1 MARIRVP
8 LNNFERGE
16 VSPSMT
22 SRTDLNVYVQSAEK
36 VRNFF
41 LMAEGGVRRRPG
53 TEFIYKWSSITA
65 TLETFT
71 VTVTDYANIATGST
85 IKFYKQDGT
94 LMTLEFEAS
103 SGSSPSSAS
112 GNTHYV
118 RANESNDTTAD
129 NIYTAINAISGF
141 TVPNPSANVVTVT
154 RDAYGNDYQTV
165 TSSDTT
171 RLACI
176 DFSGTPRL
184 QIRIEP
190 FSFSDDERYIVAFSA
205 GQLDFFRI
213 VASTGVISHIQTLTQ
228 DTDSATL
235 PWTVDTIEATTFAQ
249 SADNMFVCHS
259 SHKPMRI
266 VRTALT
272 TFEVRKFVFDTTTA
286 DDETY
291 QPYFSFQ
298 ASGVTLTPQATS
310 GTGKTM
316 TTSSAYW
323 TSDHVGEIIR
333 YAGNEVLIT
342 GYTSATVV
350 TGTIRKTLSA
360 TTASANWD
368 EQCFSDVRG
377 FPSAVTFHEDR
388 LWFAGTTDQPDG
400 IWASTTSQYFNFDV
414 DDASANDSIQFSLS
428 AGEFNSIKHLT
439 SSRDLQVFTSTSEF
453 YIPSFADSALTPT
466 NAQIRRQTPFGSS
479 SVKPTPFD
487 GATVYVQRG
496 GKTIREF
503 VYSDDEASYVSTPIS
518 LLSSHLVSKPTQMS
532 AMRGALSRPES
543 YSFFVNDDG
552 TIAVFHSI
560 RNEEKAGWTLWSTSD
575 TSTTGRFHSICTVD
589 ERLFCVTARDLGGGT
604 VRFMLEE
611 FLDTATLDC
620 SDDFSGASGVFT
632 TNTIFENNCVL
643 DVVSGNDYL
652 GSFTQGSNQIDV
664 SAVNTTSTSEIGFGF
679 TGILTTLPI
688 DAQVEGGPLS
698 AEPRQITRVNLDLI
712 DTLSV
717 SVGSGGTAV
726 PLILQSV
733 TDDFSDGLSKFSG
746 KKEFRMLGYGTD
758 PRVYITQT
766 APVSLQLNGM
776 IVEVAF

>member
-1 MARIRVP
+1 MALIRVP

-53 TEFIYKWSSITA
+53 TEFIYKWSSIS
-65 TLETFT
+65 
-71 VTVTDYANIATGST
+71 V
-85 IKFYKQDGT
+85 
-94 LMTLEFEAS
+94 
-103 SGSSPSSAS
+103 
-112 GNTHYV
+112 
-118 RANESNDTTAD
+118 D
-129 NIYTAINAISGF
+129 NSKRI
-141 TVPNPSANVVTVT
+141 
-154 RDAYGNDYQTV
+154 
-165 TSSDTT
+165 
-171 RLACI
+171 
-176 DFSGTPRL
+176 

-213 VASTGVISHIQTLTQ
+213 VASTGAISHIQTLTQ
-228 DTDSATL
+228 DTDSTTL
-235 PWTVDTIEATTFAQ
+235 PWTVSTIEATTFAQ

-259 SHKPMRI
+259 SHIPMRI
-266 VRTALT
+266 IRTGLT
-272 TFEVRKFVFDTTTA
+272 AFEVRKYVFDTTTA
-286 DDETY
+286 DDQTY

-316 TTSSAYW
+316 TTSANYW

-333 YAGNEVLIT
+333 YKGNEVLIT

-350 TGTIRKTLSA
+350 TGTIRKTLSG
-360 TTASANWD
+360 TTADTDWD
-368 EQCFSDVRG
+368 EQCYSDVRG

-388 LWFAGTTDQPDG
+388 LWFAGTTDQPDA
-400 IWASTTSQYFNFDV
+400 IWSSKVGEYFNFDV
-414 DDASANDSIQFSLS
+414 GSAGASDSIQFTIS
-428 AGEFNSIKHLT
+428 AGEFNTIRHLT

-453 YIPSFADSALTPT
+453 YIPSFSTTALTPT
-466 NAQIRRQTPFGSS
+466 NAQIRRQTPFGSA
-479 SVKPTPFD
+479 SVRPTPFD
-487 GATVYVQRG
+487 GATVYVQKG

-503 VYSDDEASYVSTPIS
+503 VFSDDESAYVSTPIS
-518 LLSSHLVSKPTQMS
+518 LLSSHLVSNPTQMS

-543 YSFFVNDDG
+543 YAFFINDDA

-560 RNEEKAGWTLWSTSD
+560 RNEEKAGWTLWTTSD
-575 TSTTGRFHSICTVD
+575 TTTTGGFHSICTVD
-589 ERLFCVTARDLGGGT
+589 ERLFCVTKRDLGGGT

-620 SDDFSGASGVFT
+620 SDDFSGSSGVFT
-632 TNTIFENNCVL
+632 TNSIFENNCKL

-652 GSFTQGSNQIDV
+652 GNFTQGSNQIDV
-664 SAVNTTSTSEIGFGF
+664 SVVNTTSSAEIGFGF
-679 TGILTTLPI
+679 TAVLTTLPI

-698 AEPRQITRVNLDLI
+698 AEPRQITRVNLDLL

-733 TDDFSDGLSKFSG
+733 TDDFSTGLSKFTG

>member
-22 SRTDLNVYVQSAEK
+22 SRTDLNVYIQSAEK
-36 VRNFF
+36 CRNFF

-53 TEFIYKWSSITA
+53 TEFIYKWSSIS
-65 TLETFT
+65 
-71 VTVTDYANIATGST
+71 V
-85 IKFYKQDGT
+85 
-94 LMTLEFEAS
+94 
-103 SGSSPSSAS
+103 
-112 GNTHYV
+112 
-118 RANESNDTTAD
+118 DTSKR
-129 NIYTAINAISGF
+129 IQ
-141 TVPNPSANVVTVT
+141 V
-154 RDAYGNDYQTV
+154 
-165 TSSDTT
+165 
-171 RLACI
+171 
-176 DFSGTPRL
+176 
-184 QIRIEP
+184 RIEP

-213 VASTGVISHIQTLTQ
+213 VASTGVISHIQTITQ

-235 PWTVDTIEATTFAQ
+235 PWTVDTIEGLTYAQ

-259 SHKPMRI
+259 THIPMRI
-266 VRTALT
+266 IRTSLT
-272 TFEVRKFVFDTTTA
+272 AFEVRKYVFDTTTA

-291 QPYFSFQ
+291 QPYFTFQ

-316 TTSSAYW
+316 TTSADYW
-323 TSDHVGEIIR
+323 TSDHVGKIIR
-333 YAGNEVLIT
+333 YKGNEVLIT

-360 TTASANWD
+360 TTADTDWD
-368 EQCFSDVRG
+368 EQCYSNVRG

-388 LWFAGTTDQPDG
+388 LWFAGTTSQPDA
-400 IWASTTSQYFNFDV
+400 IWSSKVGEYFNFDV
-414 DDASANDSIQFSLS
+414 GSAGASDSIQFTIS
-428 AGEFNSIKHLT
+428 AGEFNTIRHLT

-453 YIPSFADSALTPT
+453 YVPSFSNSALTPT
-466 NAQIRRQTPFGSS
+466 NAQIRRQTPFGCSL
-479 SVKPTPFD
+479 VRPTPFD
-487 GATVYVQRG
+487 GATVYTQRG

-503 VYSDDEASYVSTPIS
+503 VYSDNEGAYVSTPIS
-518 LLSSHLVSKPTQMS
+518 LLSSHLVITPTQMS
-532 AMRGALSRPES
+532 SMRGALSRPES
-543 YSFFVNDDG
+543 YAFFLNSDA

-575 TSTTGRFHSICTVD
+575 TSTTGGFHSICTVD
-589 ERLFCVTARDLGGGT
+589 ERLFCVAKRDLGGGT

-620 SDDFSGASGVFT
+620 SDDFSGSSGVFT
-632 TNTIFENNCVL
+632 TNSIFENNAKL

-652 GSFTQGSNQIDV
+652 GNFTQGSNQIDV
-664 SAVNTTSTSEIGFGF
+664 SSVNTTSSAEIGFGF
-679 TGILTTLPI
+679 TGLLTSLPV
-688 DAQVEGGPLS
+688 DAQVEGGPLT
-698 AEPRQITRVNLDLI
+698 AEPRQITRVNLDLF

-733 TDDFSDGLSKFSG
+733 TDDFSEGLSKFTG
-746 KKEFRMLGYGTD
+746 KKEFRMLGYSTD

-766 APVSLQLNGM
+766 APVSLQINGM